1 MGRDGSTR
9 TGRPA
14 AGSRPACRGRS
25 EADRATEGGS
35 TVTLTETAKQLLEQ
49 AVPRARE
56 LHAYRTA
63 GATAA
68 PEFAEPLSRL
78 ERLLAALFNTD
89 PVDRTSR
96 PARPRARRPQRT
108 MMSASR
114 ALLRE
119 GVVDTWAA
127 SVEQLATEPR

>member
-1 MGRDGSTR
+1 M
-9 TGRPA
+9 
-14 AGSRPACRGRS
+14 
-25 EADRATEGGS
+25 
-35 TVTLTETAKQLLEQ
+35 TLTETATLLHKQLLEQ

-68 PEFAEPLSRL
+68 PEFAEPLSGL

-114 ALLRE
+114 ALRE

-127 SVEQLATEPR
+127 SVEQLATEPSRAELA

>member
-1 MGRDGSTR
+1 M
-9 TGRPA
+9 
-14 AGSRPACRGRS
+14 
-25 EADRATEGGS
+25 
-35 TVTLTETAKQLLEQ
+35 TLTETATLLHKQLLEQ

-68 PEFAEPLSRL
+68 PEFAEPLSGL

-114 ALLRE
+114 ALLGE